1 MEEEIYD
8 LALLLIKEDYYNE
21 LAEKRIID
29 FDINHELDYN
39 NLPVNFNVLRKFNKE
54 YFNDFIEALYD
65 NALTWAI
72 INREKDY
79 IIKLYN
85 NKDNIK
91 DLLLN
96 NFLVQAK
103 TTQFALKNIFKKYM
117 NEDYIKLCDKFK
129 NKFQKIYND
138 LSLIEITNIVNLTRQ
153 VLIMLLD
160 TTDPIDHD
168 YIIKEI
174 LDTNKYDQNIIKF
187 SENRFDEYTLNTF
200 KSIVERIILEDNY
213 IILCCDS
220 DTIINNEDDND
231 ITFIDDELLEYIEN
245 CINTD
250 TYKLPENDDLYD
262 AMIDNFLNYLYTGI
276 HNEFIDLYENEIE
289 MKKVKKINP
298 FFGYDN

>member
-21 LAEKRIID
+21 LAEKRIVD
-29 FDINHELDYN
+29 FDINYELDYN

-54 YFNDFIEALYD
+54 YFNDFIETLYD

-174 LDTNKYDQNIIKF
+174 LDTDKYDQNIIKF

-213 IILCCDS
+213 VVLCCDS
-220 DTIINNEDDND
+220 DTITNDKEEDND
-231 ITFIDDELLEYIEN
+231 IIFIDDELLEYIEN
-245 CINTD
+245 
-250 TYKLPENDDLYD
+250 
-262 AMIDNFLNYLYTGI
+262 
-276 HNEFIDLYENEIE
+276 
-289 MKKVKKINP
+289 
-298 FFGYDN
+298 